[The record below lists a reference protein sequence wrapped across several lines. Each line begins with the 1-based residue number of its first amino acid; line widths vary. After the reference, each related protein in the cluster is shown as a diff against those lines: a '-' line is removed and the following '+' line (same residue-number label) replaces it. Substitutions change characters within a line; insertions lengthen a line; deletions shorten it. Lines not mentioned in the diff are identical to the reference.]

1 VAGQVLPAFFVEL
14 LSSPG
19 PGPSPVVT
27 NTHPGQEEM
36 AARQL
41 QQGAVVACS

>member
-1 VAGQVLPAFFVEL
+1 MAKSG
-14 LSSPG
+14 G
-19 PGPSPVVT
+19 YT
-27 NTHPGQEEM
+27 HTHPGQEEM